1 MRFKVSSTLRYTVQ
15 KPATLIV
22 NVHAMRAP
30 SQTIVE
36 EQFSVEPWGKVEE
49 LSAGAGENRFV
60 RIETGRARRLLIKYR
75 AVVDVQHHMVT
86 SAHLDKVSVGKMDPA
101 LISYLFPSRYCQSDQ
116 LGRLAWG
123 KFGGIRNTYEKVIA
137 VADWVNRN
145 VEYLRGCT
153 NASTAAYDTVIQRA
167 GVCRDFAHLG
177 IALCRALT
185 IPARY
190 FTAYACGLKPPDF
203 HAMFEAYIGNRWI
216 LFDATR
222 LVPLNGVV
230 RIGTG
235 RDAADAAVATI
246 FGRVVCTE
254 MTVSCEAA
262 ERGFK
267 PLTPRQLTRRG
278 LSLDAQ

>member
-1 MRFKVSSTLRYTVQ
+1 MRFKVASTLRYKVQ
-15 KPATLIV
+15 QPTTLIL
-22 NVHAMRAP
+22 NVHAMRTP
-30 SQTIVE
+30 SQIIVE

-49 LSAGAGENRFV
+49 LAAGAGENRFV
-60 RIETGRARRLLIKYR
+60 RIETGRAKELLINYR
-75 AVVDVQHHMVT
+75 AIVDVQHHLVT
-86 SAHLDKVSVGKMDPA
+86 SSHLDKVSVGKMRPGH
-101 LISYLFPSRYCQSDQ
+101 ISYLFPSRYCQSDQ

-123 KFGGIRNTYEKVIA
+123 KFGTIRNTYEKVIA

-230 RIGTG
+230 RIGSG

-254 MTVSCEAA
+254 MTVSCEVA

-267 PLTPRQLTRRG
+267 PLAPRQLIKKG
-278 LSLDAQ
+278 LSMDAE